1 MPNGLSVNKK
11 YIIAA
16 IFFIVVGIALP
27 FGLSLFFAKQ
37 TSTNMTINEPIQVPY
52 LQSNGKDFELVFYGY
67 VGCTTVCTPTLHN
80 LNDLYNSPSFAQ
92 IQPHVGIT
100 FVNLMPEITPDQ
112 PDIFAKSFNP
122 NFTGIYLNQKQV
134 MSIDRE
140 FRLFFSKRL
149 MSPDEMDHNDYLYLV
164 QRMKD
169 GTFILKNIYTT
180 HPLEHEMVLNDI
192 RNYLKEMK

>member
-1 MPNGLSVNKK
+1 MSNGLVVSKK
-11 YIIAA
+11 IIIAG

-37 TSTNMTINEPIQVPY
+37 TSTKMVINEPIEVPY
-52 LQSNGKDFELVFYGY
+52 LQNNGKDLQLVFYGY
-67 VGCTTVCTPTLHN
+67 VGCTKVCTPTLHN
-80 LNDLYNSPSFAQ
+80 LNHLFQLPAFAQ
-92 IQPHVGIT
+92 IRPYVGMT

-140 FRLFFSKRL
+140 FRLFFSKKL

-164 QRMKD
+164 QRLSN

-180 HPLEHEMVLNDI
+180 HPLDQATVINDI
-192 RNYLKEMK
+192 RNYLKEKK